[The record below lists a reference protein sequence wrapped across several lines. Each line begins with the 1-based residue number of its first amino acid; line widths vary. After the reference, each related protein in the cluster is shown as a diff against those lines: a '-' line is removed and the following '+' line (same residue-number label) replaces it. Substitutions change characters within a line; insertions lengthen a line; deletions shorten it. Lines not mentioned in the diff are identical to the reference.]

1 MIRLEAVSTL
11 NLIKNWPNQQEKEM
25 LIRNKILDYQKLK
38 EWIELH
44 PDLKTSGLNGIL
56 MSTEWELAKD
66 NKTTKNLLIYTTKG
80 YSDDALEYTD
90 EHTMSSQLL
99 LDNPIF
105 LQITDYNLI
114 KKLSIHELKH
124 YLSHTNERGSNLFMA
139 YSKNR
144 YQNKIEDIL
153 KLISLY
159 EEQVINQSL
168 ETDQRGINLFTF
180 NQEKKQKIVLE
191 VIYDVI
197 EYFLENTEEF
207 IWGPLTEFQRQ
218 QLIDAKQKQSQDEN
232 SVFYNLIHIIT
243 NYTTLSELNA
253 DFIKNKTLDK
263 FIIKKKIKK
272 KKWKYY

>member
-66 NKTTKNLLIYTTKG
+66 NKTAENLLIYTTKG

-124 YLSHTNERGSNLFMA
+124 YLSHTNERGSNLFMV

-144 YQNKIEDIL
+144 YQNKIEYIL

-168 ETDQRGINLFTF
+168 ETAQRGINLFTF

>member
-1 MIRLEAVSTL
+1 MSRLEAVSTL

-56 MSTEWELAKD
+56 MSTKWELAKD

-105 LQITDYNLI
+105 LQLTDYNLI

-197 EYFLENTEEF
+197 EYFLENTEEY

>member
-99 LDNPIF
+99 LYNPIF